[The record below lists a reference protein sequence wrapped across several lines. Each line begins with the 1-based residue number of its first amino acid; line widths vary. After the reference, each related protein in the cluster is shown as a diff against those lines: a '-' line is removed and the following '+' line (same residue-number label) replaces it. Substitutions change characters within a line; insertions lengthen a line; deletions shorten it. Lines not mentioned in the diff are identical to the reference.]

1 MRTEI
6 LENRMIE
13 RIAGQFLP
21 APHRMHKIHEADAEL
36 IDMGEK
42 YDKYLAITTDALVEE
57 IASGL
62 YEDPYFIGW
71 MLATVNFS
79 DLAAVGADPL
89 GLLVS
94 INYPSTESDIFIE
107 KLAEGISDACRE
119 LDTFV
124 LGGDT
129 NRGKDS
135 LLSGC
140 AVGLVSKNSTIT
152 RIGARPGDRCYLSAP
167 AGTGSIYAFLRL
179 SGKGSQLPES
189 FYRPVARLKEGRI
202 VRKYASCCMDTSD
215 GVVHTLDTLMRLNQC
230 RFILDDHW
238 EKILNSTVLRICQAQ
253 NLPPWITLAGVHGE
267 FELCFTVNTDSERD
281 FLREAS
287 AIGWTPLCM
296 GEVCEG
302 EGVAIRAGQQLIP
315 IDTGSIRNLSDRA
328 GSDYEAYI
336 HHLLDIARS
345 VGI

>member
-1 MRTEI
+1 MEEI

-13 RIAGQFLP
+13 RIARKFVE

-62 YEDPYFIGW
+62 YEDPYLIGW

-89 GLLVS
+89 GLLIS

-107 KLAEGISDACRE
+107 KLAKGISDACRE
-119 LDTFV
+119 LGTFV

-129 NRGKDS
+129 NQGDDY

-140 AVGLVSKNSTIT
+140 SVGLVDKDSTIT
-152 RIGARPGDRCYLSAP
+152 RIGAKPGDRCYLSAP
-167 AGTGSIYAFLRL
+167 AGKGSIYAFLRL
-179 SGKGSQLPES
+179 SGKGDQLPES
-189 FYRPVARLKEGRI
+189 FYRPVARLKEGKI
-202 VRKYASCCMDTSD
+202 IRKHASCCMDTSD

-230 RFILDDHW
+230 QFILYDHW
-238 EKILNSTVLRICQAQ
+238 EKILHPIVLGICQAQ

-267 FELCFTVNTDSERD
+267 FELCFTVNPDSEKD

-287 AIGWTPLCM
+287 KIGWTPVCM

-302 EGVAIRAGQQLIP
+302 EGVGIRADQNLIP
-315 IDTGSIRNLSDRA
+315 IDTGLIRNLSDRA
-328 GSDYEAYI
+328 GSDHEAYI
-336 HHLLDIARS
+336 HRLLDVARN